1 MFQSINPAN
10 GEVIQ
15 EFPQQTDSAVRLLLE
30 ANRDAQNKWK
40 ETPIEERAQV
50 IVRLGTLL
58 LERTEQYGAILTA
71 EMGKIKREAE
81 AEVKKCA
88 SLCDYYAEHAAS
100 ILKDEQVSTP
110 FARSWVRY
118 EPLGSILAIMPWN
131 FPFWQAL
138 RFIVPNLMAGNGCV
152 LKHAPNVFGAAR
164 AIEELLADAGLPGR
178 LFVNLMIEPEQIAKV
193 IENPIIQG
201 VTLTGSEGAGMAV
214 AAKAGR
220 ELKKSVMELGGSD
233 PFIVL
238 EDADLDLCCQT
249 SVLARCFNA
258 GQVCISA
265 KRFFVVESLYDEFL
279 QRHQKIMEE
288 LVIGD
293 PSDPATDVGPMARL
307 DLLEELHEQI
317 EASIS
322 EGARFVTGG
331 ERLNTKGWFYRPTL
345 LADVTAEMTCFKQET
360 FGPVTSL
367 IKVKDAEEAIAL
379 ANASPYGLGASV
391 WSQDLAKAEEVAK
404 RLEAGM
410 VFINGMTSSNPALP
424 FGGVKRSGYGKECG
438 PDGLTEF
445 MNAKAMVIV

>member
-1 MFQSINPAN
+1 MYQSFNPAT
-10 GEVIQ
+10 GQVIQ
-15 EFPQQTDSAVRLLLE
+15 EFPQFTDSEVALLLQ
-30 ANRDAQNKWK
+30 ANQQAQASWK
-40 ETPIEERAQV
+40 KTTFAMRSQV
-50 IVRLGTLL
+50 IQRVGKLL
-58 LERTEQYGAILTA
+58 LERAESYGQILTA

-88 SLCDYYAEHAAS
+88 GLCEFYAENAES
-100 ILKDEQVSTP
+100 MISEELVSTH
-110 FARSWVRY
+110 FTRSWVRY

-152 LKHAPNVFGAAR
+152 LKHAPNVFGAAK
-164 AIEELLADAGLPGR
+164 AIEELLKDAGLPEG
-178 LFVNLMIEPEQIAKV
+178 LFVNLMIDPEQVGAV

-214 AAKAGR
+214 ASKAGR

-238 EDADLDLCCQT
+238 EDALLDQCCQT

-279 QRHQKIMEE
+279 ARHKTIMED

-293 PSDPATDVGPMARL
+293 PSDTATDVGPMARL
-307 DLLEELHEQI
+307 DLLEELHGQVL
-317 EASIS
+317 ASVA
-322 EGARFVTGG
+322 EGAKLVTGG
-331 ERLNTKGWFYRPTL
+331 ERVQREGWFYRPTL
-345 LADVTAEMTCFKQET
+345 LADVTPEMTCFKQET

-367 IKVKDAEEAIAL
+367 IKVKDAAEAVRL
-379 ANASPYGLGASV
+379 ANLSPYGLGASV
-391 WSQDLAKAEEVAK
+391 WSQDLAKAEAVAQE
-404 RLEAGM
+404 LEAGM
-410 VFINGMTSSNPALP
+410 VFINGMTSSHPALP
-424 FGGVKRSGYGKECG
+424 FGGVKRSGYGKECSRQ
-438 PDGLTEF
+438 GLTEF
-445 MNAKAMVIV
+445 MNAKTMVIT